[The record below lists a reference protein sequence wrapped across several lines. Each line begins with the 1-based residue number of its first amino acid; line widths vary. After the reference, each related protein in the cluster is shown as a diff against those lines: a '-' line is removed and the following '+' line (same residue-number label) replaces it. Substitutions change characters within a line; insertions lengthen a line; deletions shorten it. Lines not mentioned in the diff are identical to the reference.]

1 MAADPDPRATM
12 TGMWAKGE
20 AYEPYIGRWS
30 RPVAERFV
38 AWLAPARGDRW
49 LDVGCGTGALTEA
62 VLATGPAAVLG
73 VDPAPGFVGY
83 ARERVGGRAAFA
95 VADAAALPARDG
107 SVDRVV
113 SGLVL
118 NFLPDPPAAVAGMAR
133 ACRPGGTVAGYVW
146 DYGGGMQLVERFW
159 AAATAVDPAAADRDE
174 FRRFGYWQPDELT
187 GLLAGAGLTGVRT
200 TEITVPTVFRDFAD
214 YWTPF
219 LGGQGPAPAY
229 LAQLPAGTRDRVRD
243 RLRASLPAGPIRLTA
258 RAYAVRGTA

>member
-1 MAADPDPRATM
+1 MA
-12 TGMWAKGE
+12 GVWARGE

-30 RPVAERFV
+30 RLVADRFL
-38 AWLAPARGDRW
+38 AWLGPAPGARW
-49 LDVGCGTGALTEA
+49 LDVGCGTGALTAA
-62 VLATGPAAVLG
+62 VLATGPAVVLG
-73 VDPAPGFVGY
+73 VDPASGFVAY
-83 ARERVGGRAAFA
+83 ARERVGGPAHFA
-95 VADAAALPARDG
+95 VADAGALPVRDG
-107 SVDRVV
+107 ALDRVV

-118 NFLPDPPAAVAGMAR
+118 NFLPDAPAAVAEMAR

-159 AAATAVDPAAADRDE
+159 AAATVVDPAAADRDE
-174 FRRFGYWQPDELT
+174 FRRFGHWRPEELAA
-187 GLLAGAGLTGVRT
+187 LLAGAGLTAVRT

-229 LAQLPAGTRDRVRD
+229 LARLPADTRDQVRD
-243 RLRASLPAGPIRLTA
+243 ALRAALPAGPIRLTA